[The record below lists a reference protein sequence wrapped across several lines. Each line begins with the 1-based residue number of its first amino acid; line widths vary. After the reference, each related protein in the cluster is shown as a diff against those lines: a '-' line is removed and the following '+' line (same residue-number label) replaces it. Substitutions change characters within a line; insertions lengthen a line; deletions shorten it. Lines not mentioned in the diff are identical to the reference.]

1 MKKSAAGEAMAR
13 IDSLLRAMTLEEK
26 LGQLNL
32 VTASQTVTGPIVAGE
47 ITEDIR
53 AGRVGGVF
61 NLWGREVVMRA
72 QRLAVEETRLGVPLL
87 FGLDVLH
94 GHRTIFPIPLAEA
107 GAFDADLWER
117 TARAAA
123 CEAASEGVCLTF
135 APMLDVARDPRWG
148 RIAEGPGEDP
158 FVAEKFAQA
167 KVRGFQG
174 KSLSDRNAIA
184 ATAKHFCAGGAA
196 TAGRDYAAV
205 EVSQRA
211 LHEVYLPPFR
221 AAVEAGAAAIMSAF
235 NSVNG
240 HPMAAHGALLNGFL
254 RRELG
259 FEGVVMSDYGA
270 IAELVEHGVAADLV
284 EAAALALKAGVDM
297 DMVSGAYLKRLPEAL
312 TRGFVEM
319 RDIDAAVA
327 RVLRLKERLGL
338 FDDPYRFVTLEE
350 GAKEAHRELA
360 LEAARRAITLL
371 SNDGV
376 LPLAADIRRLAV
388 IGPLA
393 DAPAEMLGPWCAAGT
408 SANCVTILEGLRSA
422 MPHCDIAR
430 HPGVSIAGD
439 DESGIDAACA
449 LAAGADAVLLCL
461 GESAGMSGE
470 AASRARL
477 GLPGKQRALA
487 ERVMALGAPAVA
499 LLTSGR
505 PLTVPWLF
513 EKAQAVLATWFLGDM
528 AGPAIADVLTGRFN
542 PSARLPVAWPRK
554 AGQIPIFYAERSTG
568 RPPDANNPFTSKYL
582 DCPVEP
588 QFPFGHGLSYAR
600 VTLADLRVNKI
611 EFAPDEHIEATVE
624 ARNES
629 DRAIEETV
637 FLFIRDVTASV
648 ARPLMELKAWAKVAL
663 APYESKT
670 VAFALGA
677 ESFSFLGEDME
688 PLLEPGFF
696 DILVGLSAER
706 KNLLSASARLL
717 CTSQPGA
724 RA

>member
-1 MKKSAAGEAMAR
+1 MSR

-32 VTASQTVTGPIVAGE
+32 VTASQTVTGPIVAGDM
-47 ITEDIR
+47 TEDIR

-61 NLWGREVVMRA
+61 NLWGREVVTRA
-72 QRLAVEETRLGVPLL
+72 QRRAVEETRLEIPLF

-107 GAFDADLWER
+107 GAFDAGLWER
-117 TARAAA
+117 TARVAAL
-123 CEAASEGVCLTF
+123 EAAGDGVCLTF

-174 KSLSDRNAIA
+174 ESLSRRTAIA

-196 TAGRDYAAV
+196 TAGRDYASAD
-205 EVSQRA
+205 VSPRM

-221 AAVEAGAAAIMSAF
+221 AAVETGVAAIMSAF

-240 HPMAAHGALLNGFL
+240 HPMSAHGALLNGFL
-254 RRELG
+254 RRRLG
-259 FEGVVMSDYGA
+259 FDGVIMSDYGA

-284 EAAALALKAGVDM
+284 EAAARALKAGVDM
-297 DMVSGAYLKRLPEAL
+297 DMVSGAYLNRLPEAL
-312 TRGFVEM
+312 TRGLVEM
-319 RDIDAAVA
+319 RDVDAATA

-338 FDDPYRFVTLEE
+338 FDDPYRFATLEE
-350 GAKEAHRELA
+350 NANQSRRELA
-360 LEAARRAITLL
+360 LEAARHAITLL

-376 LPLAADIRRLAV
+376 LPLAANIRRLAV

-393 DAPAEMLGPWCAAGT
+393 DAPAEMLGPWCAAGA
-408 SANCVTILEGLRSA
+408 SANCVSILDGLRSA
-422 MPHCDIAR
+422 LPHCDIA
-430 HPGVSIAGD
+430 HHAGVSIAGD
-439 DESGIDAACA
+439 GESGIEAARA
-449 LAAGADAVLLCL
+449 LAAGADVILLCL

-477 GLPGKQRALA
+477 GLPGKQRALT
-487 ERVMALGAPAVA
+487 EKVLALGAPTIA

-505 PLTVPWLF
+505 PLTVSWLF

-528 AGPAIADVLTGRFN
+528 AGHAIADVLSGRFN
-542 PSARLPVAWPRK
+542 PSARLPVAWPREI
-554 AGQIPIFYAERSTG
+554 GQIPIFYAERSTG
-568 RPPDANNPFTSKYL
+568 RPPDADNPFTSKYL

-600 VTLADLRVNKI
+600 VTLANLRVNKI
-611 EFAPDEHIEATVE
+611 EFTPGQHVEASIE

-629 DRAIEETV
+629 DRTTEETV

-648 ARPLMELKAWAKVAL
+648 ARPLMELKAWIKVAL
-663 APYESKT
+663 APFESKT

-688 PLLEPGFF
+688 PLLEPGAF

-706 KNLLSASARLL
+706 KNLLSARVRLL
-717 CTSQPGA
+717 SISQRGGSA
-724 RA
+724 

>member
-1 MKKSAAGEAMAR
+1 MAR

-32 VTASQTVTGPIVAGE
+32 VTANQTVTGPIVAGE
-47 ITEDIR
+47 MPQDIR

-61 NLWGREVVMRA
+61 NLWGRETATGA

-107 GAFDADLWER
+107 GAFDESLWEH
-117 TARAAA
+117 TARVAAF
-123 CEAASEGVCLTF
+123 EAANEGVCLTF

-158 FVAEKFAQA
+158 FLAEKFARA
-167 KVRGFQG
+167 KVKGFQG
-174 KSLSDRNAIA
+174 ESLSHRNAIA

-196 TAGRDYAAV
+196 TAGRDYASV
-205 EVSQRA
+205 DVSERA
-211 LHEVYLPPFR
+211 LREVYLPPFR
-221 AAVEAGAAAIMSAF
+221 AAVEAGVAAIMSAF

-240 HPMAAHGALLNGFL
+240 HPMAAHGVLLNGFL

-297 DMVSGAYLKRLPEAL
+297 DMVSGVYLNRLPEAL
-312 TRGFVEM
+312 ARGLVEM
-319 RDIDAAVA
+319 GDIDAAVA

-338 FDDPYRFVTLEE
+338 FDDPYRFAMLEE
-350 GAKEAHRELA
+350 DANETHRELA
-360 LEAARRAITLL
+360 REAARRAITLL

-393 DAPAEMLGPWCAAGT
+393 DAPAEMLGPWCAAGA
-408 SANCVTILEGLRSA
+408 SANCVTVLEGLKSA
-422 MPHCDIAR
+422 LPHCDIAH

-439 DESGIDAACA
+439 DESGIEAACA
-449 LAAGADAVLLCL
+449 LAAGADAILLCL

-470 AASRARL
+470 AASRAML

-487 ERVMALGAPAVA
+487 EKVLALGAPAIA

-528 AGPAIADVLTGRFN
+528 AGNAIADVLTGRFN
-542 PSARLPVAWPRK
+542 PSARLPVAWPREV
-554 AGQIPIFYAERSTG
+554 GQIPIFYAERSTG
-568 RPPDANNPFTSKYL
+568 RPPEANNPFTSKYL

-600 VTLADLRVNKI
+600 VTLANLRVNKI
-611 EFAPDEHIEATVE
+611 EFSPDEHIETTIE

-629 DRAIEETV
+629 DKTTQETI
-637 FLFIRDVTASV
+637 FLFIHDVTASV
-648 ARPLMELKAWAKVAL
+648 ARPLMELKACARVAL

-670 VAFALGA
+670 VAFTLGA

-688 PLLEPGFF
+688 PLIEPGAF

-706 KNLLSASARLL
+706 KNLLSARVRLL
-717 CTSQPGA
+717 SISQPGG